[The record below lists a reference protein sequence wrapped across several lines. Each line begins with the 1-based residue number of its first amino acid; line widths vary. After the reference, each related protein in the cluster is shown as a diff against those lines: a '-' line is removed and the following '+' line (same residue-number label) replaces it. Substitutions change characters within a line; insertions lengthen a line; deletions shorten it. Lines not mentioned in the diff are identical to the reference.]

1 MEDKLNSDS
10 VIYHYTKAST
20 AINQI
25 LPNSQLRFSR
35 LGDSND
41 PLEYKLLFPG
51 VAVWGPEEGLS
62 NLTYEAS
69 SEINRLRQR
78 DFRMIS
84 FCKNR
89 EAQTS
94 GDNNMDLLGYAKS
107 RMWSQYGDKHEG
119 VCLAL
124 DKNLLLN
131 KINELKIDTVY
142 ADHTTYK
149 YTDMGRAINL
159 DGNAMQNRGVKNYCL
174 EHVKNHNKIFFF
186 TKNPDYKDEN
196 EFRIVVYSNTEEA
209 ELYVDIADSLVGIII
224 GDRFPDGY
232 LPSLKYIAEKLN
244 VKCRRLYWYHGKPH
258 LLYCAPISTDL
269 RDKWNDL
276 EMRD

>member
-1 MEDKLNSDS
+1 MEDKLNNDS
-10 VIYHYTKAST
+10 IIYHYTKAST

-25 LPNSQLRFSR
+25 LPNSKLRFSR
-35 LGDSND
+35 LGDSGD
-41 PLEYKLLFPG
+41 PFEYKFWFLG
-51 VAVWGPEEGLS
+51 GTAWGLEEELSKLINEAHPE
-62 NLTYEAS
+62 
-69 SEINRLRQR
+69 IDRLRQR

-84 FCKNR
+84 FCKNH
-89 EAQTS
+89 EAKTS
-94 GDNNMDLLGYAKS
+94 DDNNVDLLGCAKS
-107 RMWSQYGDKHEG
+107 RMWSQYGEKHEG

-131 KINELKIDTVY
+131 KINELQIDTVY

-149 YTDMGRAINL
+149 YTDMGHARNL
-159 DGNAMQNRGVKNYCL
+159 DGNAMQNIGVKNYCL
-174 EHVKNHNKIFFF
+174 EHVKKYHKEFFF
-186 TKNPDYKDEN
+186 IKNPDYQDEN

-209 ELYVDIADSLVGIII
+209 ELYVDIADSLLGIII

-232 LPSLKYIAEKLN
+232 LPSLKYITEELN

-258 LLYCAPISTDL
+258 LVYCAPISHDL
-269 RDKWNDL
+269 REKWNDL